1 MQNGAR
7 PQHPDPEGSA
17 AAGVDAS
24 AEPDARSPAES
35 DPDWSDWLD
44 GRPRRLK
51 RGKDYSGDP
60 KPLVK
65 RAREAAE
72 GLGKLAVASRD
83 SQGSYE
89 YVWIQFVDGEVGLGR
104 PCPVC
109 GGTTLAK
116 VQKHF
121 LRCPRCA
128 STLKAAGDW
137 DVEAGVYAPLPR
149 SPQAMPW
156 PEGAEDGPSGE
167 DFAEILGARV
177 LSSDAQPI
185 RGPLVGE
192 DFVLQFAVRFL
203 RPVDLALPR
212 VRLSVDGAGPLL
224 RVQPPHPIEPSARET
239 LDARVGI
246 PGNLLMPRTYSVEV
260 VLLMVPDRARPL
272 DYLRVTA
279 ADILDFRVRK
289 VAGQTLLQ
297 TTEGSSP
304 FAWSL
309 EARGDAPA

>member
-1 MQNGAR
+1 MQDGDR
-7 PQHPDPEGSA
+7 PHDATPEGSVA
-17 AAGVDAS
+17 AWADAS
-24 AEPDARSPAES
+24 ARLDPKSTAER

-51 RGKDYSGDP
+51 RGKDYAGDP

-83 SQGSYE
+83 SQGKYE
-89 YVWIQFVDGEVGLGR
+89 CVWIQFLDGGVEPGC

-109 GGTTLAK
+109 GSHTLAK

-121 LRCPRCA
+121 LRCSRCA
-128 STLKAAGDW
+128 STLKATGDW
-137 DVEAGVYAPLPR
+137 EVEAGEYAPPPR
-149 SPQAMPW
+149 SPEAIPVH
-156 PEGAEDGPSGE
+156 GAEDGRSGE

-212 VRLSVDGAGPLL
+212 VRLSVKGAGPSL
-224 RVQPPHPIEPSARET
+224 RVQPPRPIEPSAHET

-246 PGNLLMPRTYSVEV
+246 PGNLLMPRVYSVEV
-260 VLLMVPDRARPL
+260 VLLMVPDRARPT

-279 ADILDFRVRK
+279 ADVLALRVRK
-289 VAGQTLLQ
+289 VGGQTLLQ
-297 TTEGSSP
+297 ATEGSSP

>member
-1 MQNGAR
+1 MRDGDRPHGAT
-7 PQHPDPEGSA
+7 PEGSLA
-17 AAGVDAS
+17 TRGDAS
-24 AEPDARSPAES
+24 AGPDPKSPAER

-51 RGKDYSGDP
+51 RGKDYAGDP

-72 GLGKLAVASRD
+72 GLGKLAVASRS

-89 YVWIQFVDGEVGLGR
+89 YVWIQFVDGEVEPGR

-121 LRCPRCA
+121 LRCSRCA

-137 DVEAGVYAPLPR
+137 DVEAGVYAPPTR
-149 SPQAMPW
+149 SPEAIAW
-156 PEGAEDGPSGE
+156 PDGTEDGRSGE

-177 LSSDAQPI
+177 LSSEARPI
-185 RGPLVGE
+185 GAPLVGQ

-212 VRLSVDGAGPLL
+212 VRLSVDGTGPLL
-224 RVQPPHPIEPSARET
+224 RVQPPRPIEPSAHET

-246 PGNLLMPRTYSVEV
+246 PGNLLMPRVYSVEV
-260 VLLMVPDRARPL
+260 ALLMVPDRARPT

-279 ADILDFRVRK
+279 PDLLSLRVRK
-289 VAGQTLLQ
+289 VGGQTLLQ
-297 TTEGSSP
+297 ATDGSSP

-309 EARGDAPA
+309 EVR